1 MTETVKSQV
10 GLLCKSLLDTTSFN
24 LAALQKLTDSL
35 QHLDEQDE
43 ISLLEFQAYAFYYA
57 GHDEQAYKSFNAL
70 AALRPSANAFTK
82 MAQVELRRSKA
93 LSALQLS
100 EAALQLSPDHPLALI
115 VKASALLILGRHDE
129 AKSVTIKN
137 VESGGDAR
145 TALVKKLLS
154 VDSNNFA
161 ANQSIDELTAL
172 TASAIAG
179 TFQTLTFSDTVTMVA
194 RMEAL
199 ANTNNAG

>member
-35 QHLDEQDE
+35 QHLDERDE
-43 ISLLEFQAYAFYYA
+43 TSLLEFQAYALYYA

-70 AALRPSANAFTK
+70 AAIRPCANAFTK
-82 MAQVELRRSKA
+82 MAQVELRRNRA

-129 AKSVTIKN
+129 AKNVTIKN
-137 VESGGDAR
+137 AEPGGDAR
-145 TALVKKLLS
+145 ATLVKQLLS
-154 VDSNNFA
+154 ADSSNLA
-161 ANQSIDELTAL
+161 ATQTVDELTAL
-172 TASAIAG
+172 TASAVAG
-179 TFQTLTFSDTVTMVA
+179 TFQTLTYSDTVTMVA